1 MNRRTFLQSAAGL
14 AAVGLMPLRTH
25 AQQHKGKVK
34 ITDVKCMIVRGTWDW
49 NLIKVETDAGLYG
62 IGEAY
67 WGWGVKDLVINKL
80 RPIVQGEDPLNVD
93 KLYTKMLMESAGAG
107 AIAGVTVT
115 AASGIEIALWDL
127 AGRILQTPACNLLG
141 GRFRDRVRFYR
152 TMPSVERP
160 EDPQAWRDQVRQ
172 AKAEKFGWTA
182 FKFQGDGIPPKADP
196 EYKEPGHDRYTRG
209 LTLKDLRRIGKA
221 MEIVREELGPDID
234 FGVEAHWKYDV
245 RDAIQMAK
253 AIEPVKPMWLEDPV
267 PPGNPEA
274 MARVTHAV
282 NVPIC
287 TGENLYTRDG
297 FRRLIELQGCDIVH
311 IDIPKSGGLLEA
323 KRIHDLADNY
333 YICDRRPQSREPG
346 RHDRL
351 VPRRGINARF
361 PRPRAR
367 ALYRLVAGPRHSR
380 RADFRGRD
388 TTGFATSRA
397 TGSRSIP
404 TSPRRIWRLAR
415 RGGGKADWRSE
426 GNDAT
431 DAHGSLRLADG
442 GVDPAVS
449 SPDVSRSRRHHPRR
463 HRSARGRPLSGR

>member
-25 AQQHKGKVK
+25 AQQHKGKIK

-80 RPIVQGEDPLNVD
+80 RPIVLGEDPLNVD

-196 EYKEPGHDRYTRG
+196 EYKEPGHDRYTRN

-221 MEIVREELGPDID
+221 MEIVREELGPDVD

-253 AIEPVKPMWLEDPV
+253 VIEPAKPMWLEDPV
-267 PPGNPEA
+267 PPGNAEA

-282 NVPIC
+282 DIPIC

-311 IDIPKSGGLLEA
+311 IDIPKSGGLMEA

-333 YICDRRPQSREPG
+333 YIWTAAHNPASPVGTIASCHAAASMR
-346 RHDRL
+346 
-351 VPRRGINARF
+351 N
-361 PRPRAR
+361 
-367 ALYRLVAGPRHSR
+367 
-380 RADFRGRD
+380 FRVHE
-388 TTGFATSRA
+388 
-397 TGSRSIP
+397 
-404 TSPRRIWRLAR
+404 LAR
-415 RGGGKADWRSE
+415 YIDWWQ
-426 GNDAT
+426 DLVV
-431 DAHGSLRLADG
+431 HDG
-442 GVDPAVS
+442 PIFEAGYYRIRDKPGYGIELN
-449 SPDVSRSRRHHPRR
+449 PDVAKAHLAP
-463 HRSARGRPLSGR
+463 GETWCG